1 MYDPFIPWPQSK
13 IDAFNQTLSGFSDKQ
28 VLKLE
33 SEFRNL
39 GTRESVILENSD
51 RLQAGRDAILP
62 SENSENFENT
72 ITLYVHLYSG
82 SRPGLL
88 AEIEKRGLNIT

>member
-13 IDAFNQTLSGFSDKQ
+13 IDAFNQTLSKLSDKT
-28 VLKLE
+28 LLNLE
-33 SEFRNL
+33 REFRNL
-39 GTRESVILENSD
+39 ETRESVILENSD

-62 SENSENFENT
+62 GENSKNFENA

-82 SRPGLL
+82 SRPGIL